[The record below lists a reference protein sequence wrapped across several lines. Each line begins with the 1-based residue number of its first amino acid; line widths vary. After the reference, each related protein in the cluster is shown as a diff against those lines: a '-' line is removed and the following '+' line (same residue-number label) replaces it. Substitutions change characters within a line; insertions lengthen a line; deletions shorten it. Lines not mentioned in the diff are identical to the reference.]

1 MENRQ
6 TANPTGE
13 HKGRKMNT
21 PKKLPFMAACSK
33 IPD

>member
-13 HKGRKMNT
+13 HEGRKVNT
-21 PKKLPFMAACSK
+21 TKKLPFLAACSK